1 MSDPSE
7 STVMCVVVQALEI
20 ILDIYDLDLITI

>member
-7 STVMCVVVQALEI
+7 STVMYVVVQALEI
-20 ILDIYDLDLITI
+20 ILDIYDLDLIKI

>member
-7 STVMCVVVQALEI
+7 STVMYVVVQALEI